1 MDRPERSGLTVLFA
15 GVAAV
20 RKGLHLALEA
30 WLRSPASADGTFL
43 IAGDFVPAYR
53 ERLSELLSHPSVQ
66 ALGHRTDLPDLMRSS
81 DVLVLP
87 SLEEGYGLVCVEAI
101 GCGCV
106 PLVSDA
112 CTEVCRHMEN
122 ALVHSAGDVDALT
135 EHLTILHDDR
145 SLLERLRQGALAT
158 APDATWDRA
167 GEVLVDAYRR
177 AIERRPGAET

>member
-1 MDRPERSGLTVLFA
+1 M
-15 GVAAV
+15 
-20 RKGLHLALEA
+20 
-30 WLRSPASADGTFL
+30 
-43 IAGDFVPAYR
+43 PAYR

-135 EHLTILHDDR
+135 EHLTMLHDDR

-177 AIERRPGAET
+177 AIDGGPAQRHDAAAASATAAPRCVHEDPAFRVGSPASHGCYL